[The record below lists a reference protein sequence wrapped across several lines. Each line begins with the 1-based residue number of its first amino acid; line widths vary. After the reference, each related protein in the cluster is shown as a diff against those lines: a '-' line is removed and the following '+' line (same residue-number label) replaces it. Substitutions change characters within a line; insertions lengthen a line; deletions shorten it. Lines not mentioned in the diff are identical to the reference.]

1 MSKLAEIC
9 AIKREDVERRKAAR
23 SLASLEDAARAAD
36 PVRGFGRALAAK
48 AESGFGLIAEIK
60 RASPSKGL
68 IREDFHPAEHARAYE
83 VGGAAC
89 LSVLTEEPH
98 FQGRDAYL
106 VEARAACSLPV
117 LRKDF
122 TVDPWQI
129 VEARALG
136 ADAILLIAA
145 ALTDAQM
152 TELAATARE
161 YRLDVLFEV
170 HDEREM
176 ERVLQCRPDLIG
188 INNRNL
194 ATFETD
200 LATSERLAAMLP
212 PKVLGVAES
221 GIASHADLERLAH
234 RGLHAFLV
242 GETLMRKTDVARA
255 TRELLQI
262 G

>member
-9 AIKREDVERRKAAR
+9 AIKREDVTRRKR
-23 SLASLEDAARAAD
+23 ERTLGSLEDAARNAD
-36 PVRGFGRALAAK
+36 PVRGFASALGNAAR
-48 AESGFGLIAEIK
+48 SGFGLIAEIK

-68 IREDFHPAEHARAYE
+68 IREDFHPANHARAYAA
-83 VGGAAC
+83 GGAAC

-98 FQGRDAYL
+98 FQGADRFL

-122 TVDPWQI
+122 TLDPWQV

-136 ADAILLIAA
+136 ADAVLLIAA
-145 ALTDAQM
+145 ALDDTLMA
-152 TELAATARE
+152 ELAATAVDHT
-161 YRLDVLFEV
+161 LDVLFEV
-170 HDEREM
+170 HDRAELD
-176 ERVLQCRPDLIG
+176 RVLALDPQLVG

-200 LATSERLAAMLP
+200 LATSEALAPHLP
-212 PKVLGVAES
+212 ADAIGIAES
-221 GIASHADLERLAH
+221 GIAANADLERLSAH
-234 RGLHAFLV
+234 GLRCFLV
-242 GETLMRKTDVARA
+242 GETLMRQADVESA
-255 TRELLQI
+255 TRELLGI

>member
-9 AIKREDVERRKAAR
+9 AIKREDVDRRKTAR
-23 SLASLEDAARAAD
+23 SLASLEDAARAAS
-36 PVRGFGRALAAK
+36 PVRGFHKALVAK
-48 AESGFGLIAEIK
+48 AQDGFGLIAEIK

-68 IREDFHPAEHARAYE
+68 IRADFRPADHARAYAD
-83 VGGAAC
+83 GGAAC

-98 FQGRDAYL
+98 FQGSDTYL
-106 VEARAACSLPV
+106 VEAREACSLPV

-122 TVDPWQI
+122 TIDPWQV

-145 ALTDAQM
+145 ALTDTQM
-152 TELAATARE
+152 TELATVASDYA
-161 YRLDVLFEV
+161 LDVLFEV
-170 HDEREM
+170 HDEQEM
-176 ERVLQCRPDLIG
+176 ERVLRCDPAMIG

-200 LATSERLAAMLP
+200 LATSERLATMVPADTM
-212 PKVLGVAES
+212 GVAES
-221 GIASHADLERLAH
+221 GIAEHCDVQRLAGH
-234 RGLHAFLV
+234 GLRAFLV
-242 GETLMRKTDVARA
+242 GETLMRQADVAQA
-255 TRELLQI
+255 TRDLLQN